1 MNKMRKNKFGAFTL
15 IELLVVIAII
25 AILAG
30 LLLPALAKA
39 KQKAVRI
46 NCVNNL
52 KQVALAFR
60 IWGGDNGDRYPMEL
74 IGQPGGPVHAYTGN
88 VGNFPTVGAFSYTY
102 EVFQIMSNEC
112 STPKIVACPADE
124 RIARTNFIGGLAG
137 GFGNAADF
145 NNNQAVSYFYG
156 KDASE
161 SNPNLVLAGDR
172 AIASVSS
179 STAGYGV
186 SPSQANGGAVLSL
199 GTSFAANAQAPLW
212 TQKMHQGAG
221 NVAVTDGSVQ
231 QLTSSGLRQ
240 SATHT
245 GDSTESGQGKGNQSD
260 NCLIF
265 P

>member
-1 MNKMRKNKFGAFTL
+1 MRKNKFGAFTL

-60 IWGGDNGDRYPMEL
+60 IWAGDNGDRYPMQL
-74 IGQPGGPVHAYTGN
+74 AGQPGGPVHALTYTPA
-88 VGNFPTVGAFSYTY
+88 NFPTLGTWAYTY
-102 EVFQIMSNEC
+102 EIFQIMSNEL
-112 STPKIVACPADE
+112 STPKIAVCPADE
-124 RIARTNFIGGLAG
+124 RIARTNFLG
-137 GFGNAADF
+137 GFTGAPASSDF
-145 NNNQAVSYFYG
+145 RDNTSISYFYG
-156 KDASE
+156 KDADE
-161 SNPNLVLAGDR
+161 SNPNLFLAGDR
-172 AIASVSS
+172 AIAASA
-179 STAGYGV
+179 TTTTGYGV
-186 SPSQANGGAVLSL
+186 SPTGTTATGATLSL
-199 GTSFAANAQAPLW
+199 GTSYVNGAQYPQW

-231 QLTSSGLRQ
+231 QLTSSGLRTA
-240 SATHT
+240 ATHT
-245 GDSTESGQGKGNQSD
+245 GDSTESGQGRGNASD
-260 NCLIF
+260 NALVF

>member
-60 IWGGDNGDRYPMEL
+60 IWAGDNGDRYPMQL
-74 IGQPGGPVHAYTGN
+74 AGQPGGPVHALTFTPA
-88 VGNFPTVGAFSYTY
+88 NFPTLGTWSYTY
-102 EVFQIMSNEC
+102 EIFQIMSNEL
-112 STPKIVACPADE
+112 STPKIAVCPADE
-124 RIARTNFIGGLAG
+124 RTAKTNFLGGLGVTVTG
-137 GFGNAADF
+137 GDF
-145 NNNQAVSYFYG
+145 VNNQAVSYFYG
-156 KDASE
+156 KDADE
-161 SNPNLVLAGDR
+161 SNPNLFLAGDR
-172 AIASVSS
+172 AIASAVAN
-179 STAGYGV
+179 TAGYGV
-186 SPSQANGGAVLSL
+186 SPSGANGGATLSL
-199 GTSFAANAQAPLW
+199 GTSYTANAQYPQW

-231 QLTSSGLRQ
+231 QLTSSGLRTA
-240 SATHT
+240 ATHT
-245 GDSTESGQGKGNQSD
+245 GDSTESGQGRGNQSD
-260 NCLIF
+260 NALVF